1 MEEKGE
7 QNPLEIQRKCQMS
20 EVQCSAGAAA
30 SATVLCVSG
39 WRTMPEMPF
48 ILRLT
53 HHIVTCKNAGSS
65 LAPLNVFMFE
75 LLVDLRFLYI
85 I

>member
-20 EVQCSAGAAA
+20 EVQCRRGCQCHG
-30 SATVLCVSG
+30 TVRQWLAHDARDALYSS
-39 WRTMPEMPF
+39 
-48 ILRLT
+48 LT

-75 LLVDLRFLYI
+75 LVS
-85 I
+85 